1 FAFYLKFSDF
11 LITKGSAMT
20 TFNELLLEGKLC
32 DAIIKVNDVEFN
44 VHRIILCGC
53 SFYFCALFS
62 SGWSDTKKQ
71 VYNIPGVSSEI
82 MRLIIEYAYTCSVP
96 VTEDNV
102 ECLLVAADQFNVMGI
117 VRACCSFLEN
127 KLCVENCIGIY
138 RFADFYCCWEL
149 RQRACLFILQH
160 FEEVVRTSEEFLDLD
175 VLQFCDII
183 EKDNLNI
190 MQENVVFEAILQWIA
205 HTPATRKHHISL
217 LLPKVRLALM
227 DINYFLYN
235 VKNNEIVKDSE
246 ECKPIIINTLKA
258 MYDLTLK
265 DAANF
270 QSPLT
275 HPRLPNAIL
284 LAIGGWSGSS
294 PTNGIE
300 AYDARADCWVN
311 VTVEEESPR
320 AYHGTAYLNGFI
332 YCIGGFDSME
342 YFSTVRKFNPV
353 TRTWHQA
360 APMHSRRCYVSV
372 AVLDGFIYAMG
383 GYDGY
388 VRLNTAER
396 YEPETNQWTVISPM
410 HQQRSDASA
419 TSLHGRVYI
428 CGGSNGNECLFTAE
442 CYSPDTNQWTLIA
455 PMRSRRSG
463 VGVIAYG
470 EHIYAV
476 GGFDGIDR
484 LQNAEIY
491 NPVTDSWHIMSVPMN
506 SPRSNFG
513 IEVMD
518 GLLFV
523 VGGFNGF
530 ATIFNVEYYN
540 QKTNKWCEAHD
551 MGIFRSALSC
561 CVVPSLPNITD
572 YTAPR
577 HSPQSP
583 QMELGQSVS
592 KDIFSS

>member
-1 FAFYLKFSDF
+1 FF
-11 LITKGSAMT
+11 LLEQFRAKMSAMT
-20 TFNELLLEGKLC
+20 VFHELRLEGKLC
-32 DAIIKVNDVEFN
+32 DAIIKVNGVEFN

-62 SGWSDTKKQ
+62 SGWSDTKKHI
-71 VYNIPGVSSEI
+71 YNIPGVSPEM

-138 RFADFYCCWEL
+138 RFADFYCCSEL
-149 RQRACLFILQH
+149 RQHARLFILQH
-160 FEEVVRTSEEFLDLD
+160 FEEVVHTSEEFLDLD

-190 MQENVVFEAILQWIA
+190 KQENVVFEAILQWIA
-205 HTPATRKHHISL
+205 HAPTTRKHHISV
-217 LLPKVRLALM
+217 LLPKVRLASM
-227 DINYFLYN
+227 DINYFMNN
-235 VKNNEIVKDSE
+235 VKNNEIVRDSK

-258 MYDLTLK
+258 MYDLNLNDTH
-265 DAANF
+265 NF

-396 YEPETNQWTVISPM
+396 YEPETNLWTVISPM

-419 TSLHGRVYI
+419 TSLHGKV
-428 CGGSNGNECLFTAE
+428 
-442 CYSPDTNQWTLIA
+442 
-455 PMRSRRSG
+455 
-463 VGVIAYG
+463 
-470 EHIYAV
+470 
-476 GGFDGIDR
+476 
-484 LQNAEIY
+484 EIY
-491 NPVTDSWHIMSVPMN
+491 NPVTNSWHIVPVPMFT
-506 SPRSNFG
+506 PRSNFG

-540 QKTNKWCEAHD
+540 HSTNKWCEAHD

-561 CVVPSLPNITD
+561 CVVPSLPNITE
-572 YTAPR
+572 YVAPR
-577 HSPQSP
+577 HTLQNSQKELKQS
-583 QMELGQSVS
+583 MS
-592 KDIFSS
+592 KDILSV